1 MEEQITKL
9 VKEIT
14 TSKNYEVISE
24 GSSIEVIFKTTKY
37 LYPID
42 IKNNRQHTIL
52 LHFYKGNQH
61 DFTRACHALKLAKDL
76 KGMKE
81 TSMPLHTFIREV
93 HAFFDM
99 SISLVCYGYGK
110 DAKYFL
116 ERDTYNLPQD
126 IKECIYNYT
135 KSVIS
140 NIKYGVYTDN
150 EGCSYNSVEL
160 VHCN

>member
-1 MEEQITKL
+1 MEEQIAKL

-14 TSKNYEVISE
+14 TSKNYEVILE
-24 GSSIEVIFKTTKY
+24 GGSIEVIFKTTKY

-42 IKNNRQHTIL
+42 IQNNRQHTVL

-61 DFTRACHALKLAKDL
+61 DFTRACHTLKLAKTL
-76 KGMKE
+76 KSMKE

-99 SISLVCYGYGK
+99 SISLVTYGYGK
-110 DAKYFL
+110 NAKYFL
-116 ERDTYNLPQD
+116 ERDTYNLPQG
-126 IKECIYNYT
+126 IKERIFDYT
-135 KSVIS
+135 KSIIS
-140 NIKYGVYTDN
+140 NIKHDVYTDD